1 MWWCVWSGNC
11 MVSRFFSHHITSN
24 VVLFAI
30 CKYGI
35 HKFDVLSSFSKKM
48 CWARCIHNYV
58 GLGSARNCGFAPGI
72 HLVKLPKLK
81 RQFAFVVPRGRV
93 ESSRGAP
100 VFMFFHGVYQT
111 PWFSIN
117 ILGLPDML
125 ERYGWFG
132 ILPFGD
138 WVMIWISSIFIYFP
152 DCSSLIWDDDIN
164 NM

>member
-1 MWWCVWSGNC
+1 
-11 MVSRFFSHHITSN
+11 
-24 VVLFAI
+24 
-30 CKYGI
+30 
-35 HKFDVLSSFSKKM
+35 M

-58 GLGSARNCGFAPGI
+58 GRGSARNCGFAPGI

-138 WVMIWISSIFIYFP
+138 
-152 DCSSLIWDDDIN
+152 
-164 NM
+164 